1 MIKDIL
7 QAIGSA
13 TRKLFAHWG
22 TTLIT
27 LVLYLLLLSVLYTFF
42 FATGVGTVTHVIL
55 SLVVL
60 PLAALVLFFV
70 LQGLGVSYV
79 RIGVGPGYLLRR
91 AFKDCWSLLLVSVP
105 LVLLGCLDAWGS
117 DKLKARLGYEQSKEW
132 LRTLLWWARFVLLY
146 IVLPLLAVHLWIA
159 AAREGARGAYR
170 GFLRNAAYAFA
181 PRSLAIYA
189 LLYTI
194 FSVVVYVLLFT
205 KTQFGG
211 AWVEL
216 TLLGGR
222 IALALLL
229 VFVGWLVTLGALAE
243 VTARSVKLEA
253 ERADNVEVS

>member
-1 MIKDIL
+1 MLKDIL
-7 QAIGSA
+7 QAITSA
-13 TRKLFAHWG
+13 TRKLFAHRG

-27 LVLYLLLLSVLYTFF
+27 LALYLLLLLVLYVF

-70 LQGLGVSYV
+70 LPGLGVSYV

-105 LVLLGCLDAWGS
+105 LVLLAWLIAWGS
-117 DKLKARLGYEQSKEW
+117 GKLEAKLLAAQSKEW
-132 LRTLLWWARFVLLY
+132 THTLLWWARFVLLY
-146 IVLPLLAVHLWIA
+146 IVLPLLAIHLWIA

-189 LLYTI
+189 LFYTI

-205 KTQFGG
+205 KTQYGG
-211 AWVEL
+211 AWTEL
-216 TLLGGR
+216 ILLGGR
-222 IALALLL
+222 VALALLL
-229 VFVGWLVTLGALAE
+229 VFVGWMVTLGALAE
-243 VTARSVKLEA
+243 VTARRVQVEA
-253 ERADNVEVS
+253 ES

>member
-1 MIKDIL
+1 MTTMFKDIF
-7 QAIGSA
+7 ASITSA
-13 TRKLFAHWG
+13 ARKLFTNWG

-27 LVLYLLLLSVLYTFF
+27 LVVYLLLLLVLYAFF

-91 AFKDCWSLLLVSVP
+91 ALKDCWSLLLVSVP
-105 LVLLGCLDAWGS
+105 LALLAWLLVWGS
-117 DKLKARLGYEQSKEW
+117 GKLQAKLPDEQSKEW
-132 LRTLLWWARFVLLY
+132 LRTLLWWARFALLY
-146 IVLPLLAVHLWIA
+146 ILLPLLAIHLWIA

-170 GFLRNAAYAFA
+170 GLLRNAAYAFA
-181 PRSLAIYA
+181 PRSLAVYA

-216 TLLGGR
+216 GLLGGR

-243 VTARSVKLEA
+243 VTARQGGQQPEL
-253 ERADNVEVS
+253 

>member
-1 MIKDIL
+1 MFKDIF
-7 QAIGSA
+7 QALISA

-27 LVLYLLLLSVLYTFF
+27 LVLYVLLLLVFYAFF
-42 FATGVGTVTHVIL
+42 FATREGTVTQVIL

-60 PLAALVLFFV
+60 PLAALLLFFV

-105 LVLLGCLDAWGS
+105 LVLLGYLVAWGS

-146 IVLPLLAVHLWIA
+146 IVLPLLAIHLWIA

-205 KTQFGG
+205 KTQYGG
-211 AWVEL
+211 PWIEL
-216 TLLGGR
+216 MLLGGR
-222 IALALLL
+222 VALALLL

-253 ERADNVEVS
+253 GIIDEAKG

>member
-1 MIKDIL
+1 MIKDIF
-7 QAIGSA
+7 ASITSA
-13 TRKLFAHWG
+13 VRKLFTNWG

-27 LVLYLLLLSVLYTFF
+27 LVLYLLLLLVLYSFF
-42 FATGVGTVTHVIL
+42 FLISERSVTHVIL
-55 SLVVL
+55 SLIVL

-105 LVLLGCLDAWGS
+105 LVLLAWLIAWGGG
-117 DKLKARLGYEQSKEW
+117 KLEAKIAPEKEW
-132 LRTLLWWARFVLLY
+132 LRAVLWWTRFVLLY
-146 IVLPLLAVHLWIA
+146 IALPLLAIHLWIA

-181 PRSLAIYA
+181 PRSLSIYA
-189 LLYTI
+189 LLYTL

-211 AWVEL
+211 PWVEL
-216 TLLGGR
+216 GLLGTR
-222 IALALLL
+222 IGVALLL

-253 ERADNVEVS
+253 ERIDEAQV